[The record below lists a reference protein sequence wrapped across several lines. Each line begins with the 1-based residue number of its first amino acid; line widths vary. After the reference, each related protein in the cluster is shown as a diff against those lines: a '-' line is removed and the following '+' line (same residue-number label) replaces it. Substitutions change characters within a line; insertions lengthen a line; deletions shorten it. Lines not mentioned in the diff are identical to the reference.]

1 MADSLE
7 TGNKSVPADL
17 AVSTQP
23 DIDKNYFSV
32 SIKNLK
38 LSKTYAVQF
47 QWVYDDGK
55 TSEWSPSYVV
65 TTSNESAPA
74 VPSSTVPAT
83 GSAGIPV
90 TLSTFPTNAKRVDV
104 YVIGGTYGIG
114 KVVYSFST
122 AGTTIV
128 ATPAGTYQVELRS
141 ISPTG
146 VTSTVGTTFTII
158 VTDPTANIQTPA
170 ASVTPSIPTSKS
182 VLGAIQVTWDGK
194 QANGTDQP
202 YGFDAAKV
210 YVGTTAG
217 FTPSSSN
224 QVDVFNFKNG
234 QNIINIGVGTL
245 VNGVAM
251 TYGVDY
257 FVKIATTNGTD
268 TSTPVSAT
276 GNPQQIGKV
285 GSGDIVSVIAD
296 QITTGTLSAT
306 STITVGTTAGK
317 HVKLAGTGDPLIIY
331 GSGGVSNPVLS
342 YNGNKLTIVG
352 DGSFTGN
359 ISGASGT
366 FTGSITGASG
376 EFTGDLGASG
386 GNFTVRS
393 GIMTAL
399 AGTIGGWV
407 INSQALKNLAVA
419 YPNIMLDPS
428 GAKIELRAT
437 SSNVSD
443 TGNYIKMDTTA
454 GLRIGNGSSPTFKV
468 DIDGKMTATN
478 AVIQR
483 TVGGNVISL
492 TDSGLQAT
500 YSTGSTTMGYDGTFR
515 LFENSSNEF
524 NYATQALVQVATN
537 VSSAYLTPGGI
548 SFTKQSGLFGTKSGD
563 FTIRLEGNYVYYG
576 STGVSGVFWGNAGT
590 GLYTTY
596 NISAANTFSWNTS
609 QIGNVWQSG
618 EFGGFRPLG
627 VDPYGQQLLGPRM
640 FSGSATTNAAINID
654 IDARYSPTTRVNGD
668 FYFSTA

>member
-1 MADSLE
+1 MADTLE
-7 TGNKSVPADL
+7 TGNKIVPADL

-23 DIDKNYFSV
+23 DIDKDYFSV

-74 VPSSTVPAT
+74 VPSSTVPST

-141 ISPTG
+141 VSPTG
-146 VTSTVGTTFTII
+146 VTSTVGTTFTIV

-194 QANGTDQP
+194 RADGTDQP

-234 QNIINIGVGTL
+234 QNIINIGVGTF

-257 FVKIATTNGTD
+257 YVKIATTNGTD
-268 TSTPVSAT
+268 TSTAVSAT

-285 GSGDIVSVIAD
+285 GAGDIVSIVAD
-296 QITTGTLSAT
+296 QITTGTLSSS

-317 HVKLAGTGDPLIIY
+317 HVKLAGTGDPLTIY

-407 INSQALKNLAVA
+407 INSQALKNSAVA

-428 GAKIELRAT
+428 GSKIELRTTA
-437 SSNVSD
+437 SNISD
-443 TGNYIKMDTTA
+443 TGNYIKMDTTS
-454 GLRIGNGSSPTFKV
+454 GLRIGTGASPKFTVDMAGNMLAQDATLYGKIITTGTNPGGFTGTLTIDGGYITQPAQLYLNTPFLYANTNSVYFQSTDGYFLLDTTGGLIVGQGNATGDLQMRITTVDNPPYPRGFQLFGLDNTEFRAPSQHVSNSYNSPTVVVGAGGALMNGRTLWYGSSGTS
-468 DIDGKMTATN
+468 AT
-478 AVIQR
+478 IQSA
-483 TVGGNVISL
+483 VGGSL
-492 TDSGLQAT
+492 
-500 YSTGSTTMGYDGTFR
+500 
-515 LFENSSNEF
+515 
-524 NYATQALVQVATN
+524 
-537 VSSAYLTPGGI
+537 
-548 SFTKQSGLFGTKSGD
+548 GD
-563 FTIRLEGNYVYYG
+563 I
-576 STGVSGVFWGNAGT
+576 
-590 GLYTTY
+590 
-596 NISAANTFSWNTS
+596 
-609 QIGNVWQSG
+609 
-618 EFGGFRPLG
+618 
-627 VDPYGQQLLGPRM
+627 
-640 FSGSATTNAAINID
+640 
-654 IDARYSPTTRVNGD
+654 
-668 FYFSTA
+668 YFSTS

>member
-1 MADSLE
+1 MADTLE
-7 TGNKSVPADL
+7 TGNKIVPADL

-23 DIDKNYFSV
+23 DIDKDYFSV

-90 TLSTFPTNAKRVDV
+90 TLSAFPTNAKRVDV

-114 KVVYSFST
+114 QIVYSFST
-122 AGTTIV
+122 AGSTIV

-141 ISPTG
+141 VSPTG
-146 VTSTVGTTFTII
+146 VTSTVGTTFTIV

-194 QANGTDQP
+194 RADGTDQP

-217 FTPSSSN
+217 FTPSASN

-276 GNPQQIGKV
+276 GNPKQIGKA
-285 GSGDIVSVIAD
+285 GSGDIISILAD
-296 QITTGTLSAT
+296 QIETGTLSAT

-317 HVKLAGTGDPLIIY
+317 HVKLAGTGDPLTIY

-352 DGSFTGN
+352 DGAFTGS

-399 AGTIGGWV
+399 AGNIGGWV
-407 INSQALKNLAVA
+407 INSQALKNSAVA

-428 GAKIELRAT
+428 GAKIELRTT

-454 GLRIGNGSSPTFKV
+454 GLRIGTGASPKFTVDMSGNMVANDATLYGKIITTGTNPGGFTGTLTIDGGYITQTAQLYLNTPFLYANTNSVYFQSTDGYLLLDTTGGLIVGQGNATGDLQMRITTVDNPPYPRGFQLFGLDNTEFRAPSQHVSNSYNSPTVVVGAGGSLMSGRTLWYGSSGTS
-468 DIDGKMTATN
+468 AT
-478 AVIQR
+478 IQAA
-483 TVGGNVISL
+483 VGGSL
-492 TDSGLQAT
+492 
-500 YSTGSTTMGYDGTFR
+500 
-515 LFENSSNEF
+515 
-524 NYATQALVQVATN
+524 
-537 VSSAYLTPGGI
+537 
-548 SFTKQSGLFGTKSGD
+548 GD
-563 FTIRLEGNYVYYG
+563 I
-576 STGVSGVFWGNAGT
+576 
-590 GLYTTY
+590 
-596 NISAANTFSWNTS
+596 
-609 QIGNVWQSG
+609 
-618 EFGGFRPLG
+618 
-627 VDPYGQQLLGPRM
+627 
-640 FSGSATTNAAINID
+640 
-654 IDARYSPTTRVNGD
+654 
-668 FYFSTA
+668 YFSTS

>member
-1 MADSLE
+1 MADTLE
-7 TGNKSVPADL
+7 TGNKTVPADL

-23 DIDKNYFSV
+23 DIDKDYFSV

-122 AGTTIV
+122 NGTTIV

-141 ISPTG
+141 VSPTG
-146 VTSTVGTTFTII
+146 VTSTVGTTFTIV

-170 ASVTPSIPTSKS
+170 ASVTPSVPTSKS

-194 QANGTDQP
+194 RADGTDQP

-217 FTPSSSN
+217 FTPSASN

-268 TSTPVSAT
+268 TSTAVSAT

-285 GSGDIVSVIAD
+285 GAGDIVSVVAD
-296 QITTGTLSAT
+296 QITTGTLS
-306 STITVGTTAGK
+306 SSSIITVGATVGK
-317 HVKLAGTGDPLIIY
+317 HVKLAGTGDPLTIY

-393 GIMTAL
+393 GSMTAL
-399 AGTIGGWV
+399 AGNIGGWV
-407 INSQALKNLAVA
+407 INSQALKNSAVA

-428 GAKIELRAT
+428 GSKIELRTTA
-437 SSNVSD
+437 SNVSD
-443 TGNYIKMDTTA
+443 TGNYIKMDTA
-454 GLRIGNGSSPTFKV
+454 SGLRIGSGVSPKFTVDMAGNMLAQDATLYGKIITTGANPNSFTGTLTIDSGFITQTNQLYLNTPFLYANTDSVYLESADGYFFLGNDGGLIVGQGNATGDLQMRITIVDDPPYPRGFQLFGLDNTEFRAPSQHVSNSYNAPTVVVGSGGTLMNGRTLWYGSSGTS
-468 DIDGKMTATN
+468 AT
-478 AVIQR
+478 IQSA
-483 TVGGNVISL
+483 VGGSL
-492 TDSGLQAT
+492 
-500 YSTGSTTMGYDGTFR
+500 
-515 LFENSSNEF
+515 
-524 NYATQALVQVATN
+524 
-537 VSSAYLTPGGI
+537 
-548 SFTKQSGLFGTKSGD
+548 GD
-563 FTIRLEGNYVYYG
+563 I
-576 STGVSGVFWGNAGT
+576 
-590 GLYTTY
+590 
-596 NISAANTFSWNTS
+596 
-609 QIGNVWQSG
+609 
-618 EFGGFRPLG
+618 
-627 VDPYGQQLLGPRM
+627 
-640 FSGSATTNAAINID
+640 
-654 IDARYSPTTRVNGD
+654 
-668 FYFSTA
+668 YFSTS

>member
-1 MADSLE
+1 MADTLE
-7 TGNKSVPADL
+7 TGNKTVPADL

-23 DIDKNYFSV
+23 DIDKDYFSV

-38 LSKTYAVQF
+38 LSKTYAIQF

-55 TSEWSPSYVV
+55 TSEWSPSYVI

-141 ISPTG
+141 VSPTG
-146 VTSTVGTTFTII
+146 VTSTVGTTFTIV

-194 QANGTDQP
+194 RADGTDQP

-217 FTPSSSN
+217 FTPSTSN

-251 TYGVDY
+251 TYGIDY
-257 FVKIATTNGTD
+257 YVKIATTNGTD
-268 TSTPVSAT
+268 TSTAVSAT

-285 GSGDIVSVIAD
+285 GSGDIVSVVAD
-296 QITTGTLSAT
+296 QITTGTLSSS

-317 HVKLAGTGDPLIIY
+317 HVKLAGTGDPLTIY

-352 DGSFTGN
+352 DGAFTGN

-399 AGTIGGWV
+399 AGNIGGWV
-407 INSQALKNLAVA
+407 INSQALKNSAVA

-428 GAKIELRAT
+428 GAKIELRTTA
-437 SSNVSD
+437 SNISD

-454 GLRIGNGSSPTFKV
+454 GLRIGTGASPKFTVDMSGSMVANDATIYGKIIAASNGTYSGTLT
-468 DIDGKMTATN
+468 IDGGFMNHN
-478 AVIQR
+478 AGMFLETEDGF
-483 TVGGNVISL
+483 TVYTRKTSGGSQ
-492 TDSGLQAT
+492 DSSGYFFVANTGNAWMGSGGT
-500 YSTGSTTMGYDGTFR
+500 YSAYINGVLNSLNFSILHTDPGDGYRARGYNLLNLDATEFRQANINNQYTASKTVVVDFYGHLSNGRALFYGPRGTSSTI
-515 LFENSSNEF
+515 NSD
-524 NYATQALVQVATN
+524 L
-537 VSSAYLTPGGI
+537 GG
-548 SFTKQSGLFGTKSGD
+548 
-563 FTIRLEGNYVYYG
+563 
-576 STGVSGVFWGNAGT
+576 
-590 GLYTTY
+590 
-596 NISAANTFSWNTS
+596 SAA
-609 QIGNVWQSG
+609 IGD
-618 EFGGFRPLG
+618 L
-627 VDPYGQQLLGPRM
+627 
-640 FSGSATTNAAINID
+640 
-654 IDARYSPTTRVNGD
+654 
-668 FYFSTA
+668 YFSTS